1 MPKPTLMVYNKT
13 TVCPT
18 MDEEHCIIA
27 GSVKL
32 RSSNEPQIKRRYN
45 VFFMSV
51 APAGILS
58 RPRAHRSRVGLRWF
72 GNDAAKIQRKNEMTH
87 FFSFRLPK
95 VCLYVTF
102 LAVHNNGYLLKTEAV
117 TTPVRCN

>member
-1 MPKPTLMVYNKT
+1 
-13 TVCPT
+13 
-18 MDEEHCIIA
+18 MDGAHCIIA
-27 GSVKL
+27 EPVKL

-72 GNDAAKIQRKNEMTH
+72 GNDAAKIRRKNEMTQ
-87 FFSFRLPK
+87 FFFHSASPK
-95 VCLYVTF
+95 YVFMSPF
-102 LAVHNNGYLLKTEAV
+102 LQSTIMIIH
-117 TTPVRCN
+117 